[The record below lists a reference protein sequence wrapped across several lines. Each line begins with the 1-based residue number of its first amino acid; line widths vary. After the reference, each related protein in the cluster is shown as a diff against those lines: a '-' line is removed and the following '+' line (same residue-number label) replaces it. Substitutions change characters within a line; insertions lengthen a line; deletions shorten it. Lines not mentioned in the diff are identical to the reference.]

1 MSNRAL
7 RTNTKYKESAT
18 DKPVVLSLLLNEIV
32 LKMEDYKKQL
42 SEVKAVEF
50 RGTKLNVKFPNVG
63 EMIDIENLKTAYSRG
78 RYGVMLASGVKSM
91 IYAVDVIDAM
101 AFIEIKLKAV
111 RNMLNLPDGQSLM
124 SVDSGLASE
133 LTAWYKQQIAPWYN
147 SMMSKLYEAGNAQP
161 SLNEQTGADA

>member
-1 MSNRAL
+1 M
-7 RTNTKYKESAT
+7 K
-18 DKPVVLSLLLNEIV
+18 
-32 LKMEDYKKQL
+32 DYVQQL
-42 SEVKAVEF
+42 SEVKVVEF

-63 EMIDIENLKTAYSRG
+63 EMIDIENLKTAYSGG

-111 RNMLNLPDGQSLM
+111 RNMLSVPEGQSLM
-124 SVDSGLASE
+124 SVDSALASE

-147 SMMSKLYEAGNAQP
+147 SLMSKLYEAGNAQP
-161 SLNEQTGADA
+161 SLNGDGGKDA

>member
-1 MSNRAL
+1 MLRNARGAL
-7 RTNTKYKESAT
+7 FIVKQNSTKMK
-18 DKPVVLSLLLNEIV
+18 
-32 LKMEDYKKQL
+32 DYMKQL
-42 SEVKAVEF
+42 SEVKVVEF

-63 EMIDIENLKTAYSRG
+63 EMIDIENLKTAYSGG

-111 RNMLNLPDGQSLM
+111 RNMLSVPEGQSLM
-124 SVDSGLASE
+124 SVDSALASE

-147 SMMSKLYEAGNAQP
+147 SLMSKLYEAGNAQP
-161 SLNEQTGADA
+161 SLNGDGGENA

>member
-1 MSNRAL
+1 M
-7 RTNTKYKESAT
+7 K
-18 DKPVVLSLLLNEIV
+18 
-32 LKMEDYKKQL
+32 DYVQQL
-42 SEVKAVEF
+42 SEVKVVEF

-63 EMIDIENLKTAYSRG
+63 EMIDIENLKTAYSGG

-111 RNMLNLPDGQSLM
+111 RNMLNVPEGQSLM
-124 SVDSGLASE
+124 SVDSALASE

-147 SMMSKLYEAGNAQP
+147 SLMSKLYEAGNAQP
-161 SLNEQTGADA
+161 SLNGDGGKDA

>member
-1 MSNRAL
+1 
-7 RTNTKYKESAT
+7 
-18 DKPVVLSLLLNEIV
+18 
-32 LKMEDYKKQL
+32 MEDYKKQL

-63 EMIDIENLKTAYSRG
+63 EMIDIENLKTAYSGG

-91 IYAVDVIDAM
+91 LYALDTIDAM

-111 RNMLNLPDGQSLM
+111 RNMLNIPAEQSLM
-124 SVDSGLASE
+124 NIDVILSSE

-161 SLNEQTGADA
+161 LFGDNDGTAVDAQ

>member
-1 MSNRAL
+1 MA
-7 RTNTKYKESAT
+7 
-18 DKPVVLSLLLNEIV
+18 LSLLLNKIV
-32 LKMEDYKKQL
+32 RKMKDYMKQL

-63 EMIDIENLKTAYSRG
+63 EMIDIENLKTAYSGG

-111 RNMLNLPDGQSLM
+111 RNMLNIPESQSMM
-124 SVDSGLASE
+124 SVDSALASE

-161 SLNEQTGADA
+161 SLNAKGGADA

>member
-1 MSNRAL
+1 MA
-7 RTNTKYKESAT
+7 
-18 DKPVVLSLLLNEIV
+18 LSLLLNKIV

-63 EMIDIENLKTAYSRG
+63 EMIDIENLKTAYSGG

-111 RNMLNLPDGQSLM
+111 RNMLNIPESQSMM
-124 SVDSGLASE
+124 SVDSALASE

-161 SLNEQTGADA
+161 SLNAKGGADA

>member
-1 MSNRAL
+1 MA
-7 RTNTKYKESAT
+7 
-18 DKPVVLSLLLNEIV
+18 LSLLLNKIV
-32 LKMEDYKKQL
+32 LKKMEDYKKQL
-42 SEVKAVEF
+42 SEMKVVEF
-50 RGTKLNVKFPNVG
+50 RGAKLNVKFPNFG
-63 EMIDIENLKTAYSRG
+63 EMIDSENLKTAYSGG

-111 RNMLNLPDGQSLM
+111 RNMLNIPESQSMM
-124 SVDSGLASE
+124 SVDSALASE

-161 SLNEQTGADA
+161 SLNTKGGADA

>member
-1 MSNRAL
+1 MA
-7 RTNTKYKESAT
+7 
-18 DKPVVLSLLLNEIV
+18 LSLLLNKIV

-50 RGTKLNVKFPNVG
+50 RGAKLNVKFPNVG
-63 EMIDIENLKTAYSRG
+63 EMIDIENLKTAYSGG

-111 RNMLNLPDGQSLM
+111 RNMLNIPESQSMM
-124 SVDSGLASE
+124 SVDSALASE

-161 SLNEQTGADA
+161 SLNVKGGADA

>member
-1 MSNRAL
+1 MA
-7 RTNTKYKESAT
+7 
-18 DKPVVLSLLLNEIV
+18 LSLLLNKIV
-32 LKMEDYKKQL
+32 LKKMEDYKKQL
-42 SEVKAVEF
+42 SEMKVVEF

-63 EMIDIENLKTAYSRG
+63 EMIDIENLKTAYSGG

-111 RNMLNLPDGQSLM
+111 RNMLNIPESQSMM
-124 SVDSGLASE
+124 SVDSALASE

-147 SMMSKLYEAGNAQP
+147 SMMSKLYEAGNNQP
-161 SLNEQTGADA
+161 SLNTKGGADA